1 MTPPSPSSSSSE
13 SDPVGEGE
21 DVPALAGGEDDA
33 AMAVIAHGLL
43 NSVSAIQMGAYA
55 LKESWEQLSEEQR
68 LQILDIVADQA
79 GHVRGILQD
88 MIRGLPTEVIRALN
102 GLERHDEDS

>member
-1 MTPPSPSSSSSE
+1 MTDDAAEASFWDAS
-13 SDPVGEGE
+13 
-21 DVPALAGGEDDA
+21 GGDA

-55 LKESWEQLSEEQR
+55 LRESWDKMTVEQR
-68 LQILDIVADQA
+68 DQVLGIVADQA

-88 MIRGLPTEVIRALN
+88 MIRGLPGDVIRALN
-102 GLERHDEDS
+102 GLERESDAETTES